1 MRATING
8 VELHYDLEG
17 SGPTI
22 ALTHGIG
29 SSGRDWAP
37 IVPALAEKYQVLTWD
52 VRGFGRSEKN
62 PNAEYSLRQFAADL
76 AGLLDHIG
84 VAKAY
89 IGGTSMG
96 GTITQRFILDYPE
109 KTTAAIIMSTSSQ
122 VNERARDGWFAQADA
137 IERDGMAA
145 WVQRGRAPHVT
156 EEFLAANPD
165 VREAEERRIRENDP
179 HIYAKIARAVADYHF
194 TEELKSVRMPALVMV
209 GSEDKQTPPG
219 GSVIISRCIPGAQL
233 HILDG
238 LGHTLAR
245 EAPEKV
251 LGLILPFLAAV
262 EQGTA
267 VA

>member
-109 KTTAAIIMSTSSQ
+109 KTAAAIIMSTSSQ

-145 WVQRGRAPHVT
+145 WVQRGRPPMSRRSFSPPTQMYARQRN
-156 EEFLAANPD
+156 AAFARMTRTSTP
-165 VREAEERRIRENDP
+165 RSPARWRTITSRKSSSPCACQRWSWSALRTSRPRRV
-179 HIYAKIARAVADYHF
+179 AR
-194 TEELKSVRMPALVMV
+194 
-209 GSEDKQTPPG
+209 
-219 GSVIISRCIPGAQL
+219 
-233 HILDG
+233 
-238 LGHTLAR
+238 
-245 EAPEKV
+245 
-251 LGLILPFLAAV
+251 
-262 EQGTA
+262 
-267 VA
+267 